1 MATEVVMPKQG
12 NSVEACILL
21 EWKVKV
27 GDSVS
32 AGDVICEAE
41 TDKSTIEVESTAE
54 GNVLT
59 LLWSEGDEVPVM
71 QPILVLGAAG
81 EVYDGASAQK
91 ENPVSDTSSEPSRKT
106 DAVVK
111 EEPLSVPQS
120 LPQSTSAVSAGVSP
134 RAKSR
139 ATKDGISLDGVIPT
153 GPKGRIIERDVRA
166 ASSRSVS
173 VSPAAR
179 AVAQATGAAVP
190 QRGSGI
196 AGRILLKDLISGP
209 AEQVS
214 KPSAEKNVIPVKGIR
229 KVTAQRMK
237 ESIDTTAAFTLNTY
251 ADARGL
257 IALRKKFKESSEE
270 LGLSRISINDM
281 VMFAVSRTLISY
293 PYMNAHFFGETITEY
308 ENVHLGFAVDTP
320 KGLLVPVLPY
330 AELHSLKE
338 LSDTSKHLA
347 NKAIDGKAQMEELS
361 GSTFTVSN
369 LGALGIDTFSPVI
382 NIPEVAIL
390 GVGEISLKPI
400 GTGGEDVSFVPHIGL
415 SLTINHMAVD
425 GAPGSRFLKALTQN
439 IADIEL
445 MLAL

>member
-32 AGDVICEAE
+32 AGDIICEAE

-54 GNVLT
+54 GTVLA

-71 QPILVLGAAG
+71 QPILAVGAAG
-81 EVYDGASAQK
+81 EAYEGATILNAAP
-91 ENPVSDTSSEPSRKT
+91 EGDTSGETSRAT
-106 DAVVK
+106 DTVK
-111 EEPLSVPQS
+111 EQPLSVPQA
-120 LPQSTSAVSAGVSP
+120 PTPSTSEISSGVSP

-139 ATKDGISLDGVIPT
+139 AAREGVSLEGVTPT
-153 GPKGRIIERDVRA
+153 GPKGRIIERDVLA

-179 AVAQATGAAVP
+179 AASLATGVAVP
-190 QRGSGI
+190 PRGSGI
-196 AGRILLKDLISGP
+196 AGRILLKDLVSSTEDQGSERP
-209 AEQVS
+209 AE
-214 KPSAEKNVIPVKGIR
+214 KTVIPVKGIR
-229 KVTAQRMK
+229 KVTSQRMK
-237 ESIDTTAAFTLNTY
+237 ESVDTTAAFTLNAY

-257 IALRKKFKESSEE
+257 MALRKKFKESSEE
-270 LGLSRISINDM
+270 LGLSRVSINDM
-281 VMFAVSRTLISY
+281 VMFAVSRTLTSY
-293 PYMNAHFFGETITEY
+293 PYMNAHFFGDTITEY

-320 KGLLVPVLPY
+320 RGLLVPVLPY

-338 LSDTSKHLA
+338 LSDTSKQLA
-347 NKAIDGKAQMEELS
+347 GRALDGKAQMEELS

-400 GTGGEDVSFVPHIGL
+400 GTGGEDVRFVPHIGL

-425 GAPGSRFLKALTQN
+425 GAPGARFLQALTQN